1 MHQYT
6 AHWFNLQSGKSSEL
20 GFDLDLSCSKPQ
32 LQLLLPGYWRLIE
45 KCTFRKVPERHWA
58 APIRSAAFEGSPPTP
73 FFFFFFLMLSLQIY
87 CVSDRQSKRPVG
99 GWQLISVAGGKQ
111 LDTAIWAAADDIKAC
126 RARVVHRGHVRQPVW
141 KHFKNNTLCCG
152 DSFHP
157 VSLH

>member
-6 AHWFNLQSGKSSEL
+6 EHWFNLQSGKCSEL

-45 KCTFRKVPERHWA
+45 KCTFRKVPESLSRPHQLCHIW
-58 APIRSAAFEGSPPTP
+58 RPPAP
-73 FFFFFFLMLSLQIY
+73 FFFFLILSLQIY
-87 CVSDRQSKRPVG
+87 CVSDRQSKTPVG

-126 RARVVHRGHVRQPVW
+126 RPWVVHRGHVRQPVW
-141 KHFKNNTLCCG
+141 KHFKNNTLCCS